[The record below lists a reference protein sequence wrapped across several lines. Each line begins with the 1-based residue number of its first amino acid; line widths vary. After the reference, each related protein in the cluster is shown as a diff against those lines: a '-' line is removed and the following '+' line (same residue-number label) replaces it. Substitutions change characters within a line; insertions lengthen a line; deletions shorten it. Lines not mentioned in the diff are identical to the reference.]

1 MSADN
6 PLLTVQFQ
14 IPFDRIQAE
23 HVVPAMAQLIT
34 RSEHA
39 LSAIVAETAPRSWK
53 NTMDAFDTASES
65 LDWAITIVRHIESV
79 STTPELRAVVNQV
92 QPSVSAF
99 YSRIS
104 LNEELFAALKQY
116 AATPEAAL
124 LTGVRKRY
132 LEKTLDGF
140 RRAGAELDTPGK
152 TRLAEI
158 DVELAKLT
166 MKFAENVLDATNEF
180 ELILNL
186 ESQLAGLPPSAV
198 AAARQSAE
206 SKGAAGWR
214 FTLQAP
220 SYSAVLTYLN
230 DRDVR
235 EKMHR
240 AFNSRATF
248 GPKDNR
254 GIIDDILR
262 LRKEKARL
270 LGFINFADLVLADRM
285 AKSGQAAWNFLDQVK
300 QQTLPFFNKENNEL
314 EQFRARIVPDAVEPM
329 ELWDIAYY
337 AEKLRRERYDFDEE
351 ALRPYFPL
359 PQVLNGVF
367 EITGKLFGI
376 RVSERRGAPV
386 WHEDVRFY
394 EIHDTASG
402 ELLGAFY
409 ADLFPRESKRGGAWM
424 DAFITGRPS
433 SSGQFSPHLGLICG
447 NLTPP
452 IGDNPGLLTHRD
464 VETVFHEFGHLLHHC
479 LTKVEVR
486 GLAGTNVAW
495 DFVELPSQI
504 LENWCW
510 EREAL
515 NLFARHYETG
525 ESIPID
531 IFQKVRSAK
540 QYRAATAQMRQLSFA
555 STDLALHM
563 FYEKATDHDPVSFSR
578 SVLAEYQSARLPEG
592 HSLITAF
599 THLFA
604 SPVGYGAGYYS
615 YKWAELLDAD
625 AYTRFR
631 EDDVISTKVGAQ
643 FRQEIL
649 SKGNSEEPADL
660 YRNFMGRDPDP
671 QAMFVR
677 AGLTSLE
684 QPGQ

>member
-1 MSADN
+1 MSVDN
-6 PLLTVQFQ
+6 PLLTIQFQ
-14 IPFDRIQAE
+14 IPFDRIRAE
-23 HVVPAMAQLIT
+23 HVAPAMDQLIA
-34 RSEHA
+34 RSEAA
-39 LSAIVAETAPRSWK
+39 LSAIVAQTSPLTWH
-53 NTMDAFDTASES
+53 NTMEVFDTASES
-65 LDWAITIVRHIESV
+65 LDWAITVVRHIESV

-92 QPSVSAF
+92 QPLVSAF
-99 YSRIS
+99 YSSIS
-104 LNEELFAALKQY
+104 LNGELYAALKQY
-116 AATPEAAL
+116 AATPEAAS
-124 LTGVRKRY
+124 LTGVKKRY

-140 RRAGAELDTPGK
+140 RRAGAELKPVGK
-152 TRLAEI
+152 SRLAEI

-180 ELILNL
+180 ELILDQ

-206 SKGAAGWR
+206 SKGITGWR

-220 SYSAVLTYLN
+220 SYSAVLTYLD
-230 DRDVR
+230 DRSIR

-240 AFNSRATF
+240 AFNSRATS

-254 GIIDDILR
+254 AIIDGILS
-262 LRKEKARL
+262 LRKEKAIL
-270 LGFINFADLVLADRM
+270 LGFKDFADLVLADRM

-300 QQTLPFFNKENNEL
+300 QKSLPFFDKENLEL
-314 EQFRARIVPDAVEPM
+314 EQFRARVVPEALEPM
-329 ELWDIAYY
+329 ELWDISYY
-337 AEKLRRERYDFDEE
+337 AEKLRHERYDFDEE

-359 PQVLNGVF
+359 PQVLDGVF

-376 RVSERRGAPV
+376 RVSERSGVPV

-394 EIHDTASG
+394 EIHDNASG

-409 ADLFPRESKRGGAWM
+409 SDLYPRETKRGGAWM
-424 DAFITGRPS
+424 DAFITGRPTAM
-433 SSGQFSPHLGLICG
+433 GKFSPHLGLICG

-452 IGDNPGLLTHRD
+452 IGDKPGLLTHRD

-510 EREAL
+510 EQEAL

-525 ESIPID
+525 ETIPTA

-540 QYRAATAQMRQLSFA
+540 QYRAAGAQMRQVSFA
-555 STDLALHM
+555 ASDLALHM

-578 SVLAEYQSARLPEG
+578 SILAEYQPTRLPEG

-631 EDDVISTKVGAQ
+631 ADDVISTKVGAA
-643 FRQEIL
+643 FRHEIL

-671 QAMFVR
+671 DAMFVR
-677 AGLTSLE
+677 SGLAS
-684 QPGQ
+684 